1 MAAFLIDAQLPP
13 GLARHLV
20 AAGHRAEHVFELDLN
35 AAADHV
41 IARVAE
47 ARQAILITKDQ
58 DFVEMARSG
67 RLDCPLLWVRLGNV
81 TNAALW
87 ASLEPLLDEILSAFA
102 LGESVVELA

>member
-1 MAAFLIDAQLPP
+1 
-13 GLARHLV
+13 
-20 AAGHRAEHVFELDLN
+20 
-35 AAADHV
+35 
-41 IARVAE
+41 
-47 ARQAILITKDQ
+47 
-58 DFVEMARSG
+58 MARSG